1 MPAKSRLG
9 RKAAAVLAAATAVA
23 VAAFA
28 LTTAF
33 AAPLPGDLGPCAGP
47 DCPDPFPDTNNG
59 PIAGYDDSVNVF
71 VGGYFHVRGS
81 AAESEGRNVVL
92 GEFDQNKDPAAGGA
106 YNVGIAGVGS
116 RVPPPTGS
124 DYLQVGSTITIAP
137 GQRLLA
143 EEGSEFGLVR
153 SAGGATGMVIPISVT
168 DPGAVDQYDG
178 LRDQL
183 SEASQCY
190 AYPEEGVRRPV
201 TGTVTN
207 ENFRTVFVGDGTSML
222 QVFAVDADLV
232 ASGGGQQAINFEGIP
247 EGATVLVNVYGDTRT
262 LNINSGPEIA
272 FRDRTMWN
280 FPDATEVNLRGTTQF
295 NGSVL
300 TGEQSSTTELTMSGT
315 NGRMFLTGNL
325 IHGNSSLPGSGQE
338 MHNYPF
344 NGDLPE
350 CEDVDPTSDE
360 PTSDEPTTD
369 EPTTDEP
376 TTDEPTTDEP
386 TTDEP
391 TTDEPTTDEPT
402 TDEPTT
408 DEPTTDEPTT
418 DEPTTDQPTTDQP
431 TTDEPSTDGPTSDGP
446 TSDAPTSDAP
456 TTAQTTTPT
465 TGGTTTSG
473 GGLSVTGARIALP
486 IAAGAALLA
495 LGVMIATAARRRA
508 EDA

>member
-9 RKAAAVLAAATAVA
+9 RKAAAVMAAAAAVA
-23 VAAFA
+23 VASFA
-28 LTTAF
+28 LTTAT
-33 AAPLPGDLGPCAGP
+33 AAPLPDDLGPCAGP
-47 DCPDPFPDTNNG
+47 DCPDPFPDNNNG
-59 PIAGYDDSVNVF
+59 PIVGYDDSVNVF

-92 GEFDQNKDPAAGGA
+92 GEFDQNKSSGGA
-106 YNVGIAGVGS
+106 VYNVGIAGVGS

-124 DYLQVGSTITIAP
+124 DYLQVGGAITIAD

-143 EEGSEFGLVR
+143 EEGDEYGVVR
-153 SAGGATGMVIPISVT
+153 TAGGATGTVIPDAVT
-168 DPGAVDQYDG
+168 DPAAVDQYDG
-178 LRDQL
+178 LRDDL
-183 SEASQCY
+183 TEASQCY
-190 AYPEEGVRRPV
+190 AYPEEGVRRTT
-201 TGTVTN
+201 TGTV
-207 ENFRTVFVGDGTSML
+207 ENQGFQTVFTGDGSSSL

-232 ASGGGQQAINFEGIP
+232 SGGGGQQSLTFTNIP
-247 EGATVLVNVYGDTRT
+247 PDATILVNVYGDTRT
-262 LNINSGPEIA
+262 LNINSGPEA
-272 FRDRTMWN
+272 AYRDMLMWN
-280 FPDATEVNLRGTTQF
+280 FPDATTVNLYGTTQF

-300 TGEQSSTTELTMSGT
+300 AGEQSSTTELTMSGT

-325 IHGNSSLPGSGQE
+325 VHGSSSLGGSGQE
-338 MHNYPF
+338 IHNYPF

-360 PTSDEPTTD
+360 PTSDGPTTTD

-391 TTDEPTTDEPT
+391 
-402 TDEPTT
+402 
-408 DEPTTDEPTT
+408 
-418 DEPTTDQPTTDQP
+418 
-431 TTDEPSTDGPTSDGP
+431 STDGPTSDGP
-446 TSDAPTSDAP
+446 TSDSPTSDAP
-456 TTAQTTTPT
+456 TTAQTTTPA
-465 TGGTTTSG
+465 GNGSTTSG